1 MVQKSNTQFLFRKVD
16 NIMKNGFKYDVDAI
30 RAQFPACKL
39 EIAGAPIA
47 YLDGP
52 GGTQVPQSVL
62 DAMVGYL
69 VNDNANEDGNFRA
82 STMARYTEETARAAA
97 ADFLGCEVQEVGFSM
112 ASTQNSFNLALNISK
127 NLKPGDE
134 LIVTEIDHRCNS
146 APWRSLERIGCVVK
160 TVRLDPV
167 TQQLDFEDY
176 KAKLSDK
183 TKVVAVNWASNALGT
198 ITDVK
203 KFIDLAHEHGAFTVV
218 DAVHYSA
225 HRPVDVKAIGT
236 DALLCSPYKWFGPHS
251 GVIYLK
257 KEYIESLDF
266 NNVKCD
272 DIAEGG
278 RRFHMGTPQY
288 ETLAG
293 ITAAVNFI
301 ADEGAK
307 YAEFFE
313 EELQSLTGRRRNI
326 VAGIL
331 AMDTHEMIL
340 AKKLRMGLRAIPGV
354 KVYGPAEGQ
363 PRTPTVSFTMEGYTP
378 EEVSKIFGSKGI
390 NSWNGDFYAVEV
402 ISALGLAESGGLI
415 RLGMAPYCTESDID
429 RVLSTVF
436 ELAQAR

>member
-1 MVQKSNTQFLFRKVD
+1 
-16 NIMKNGFKYDVDAI
+16 MKNGFKYDVDAI

-52 GGTQVPQSVL
+52 GGTQVPQPVL

-82 STMARYTEETARAAA
+82 STMACYTEETARAAA

-266 NNVKCD
+266 SNVKCD

-301 ADEGAK
+301 ADEGVK

-313 EELQSLTGRRRNI
+313 EELQGLTGRRRNI

-331 AMDTHEMIL
+331 A
-340 AKKLRMGLRAIPGV
+340 KKLRMGLRTIPGV

>member
-1 MVQKSNTQFLFRKVD
+1 
-16 NIMKNGFKYDVDAI
+16 
-30 RAQFPACKL
+30 
-39 EIAGAPIA
+39 
-47 YLDGP
+47 
-52 GGTQVPQSVL
+52 
-62 DAMVGYL
+62 MVGYL

-266 NNVKCD
+266 SNVKCD

-301 ADEGAK
+301 ADEGVK

-313 EELQSLTGRRRNI
+313 EELQGLTGRRRNI

>member
-1 MVQKSNTQFLFRKVD
+1 MKSN
-16 NIMKNGFKYDVDAI
+16 FKYDVDAI

-39 EIAGAPIA
+39 EINGAPIA

-62 DAMVGYL
+62 DAITGYL
-69 VNDNANEDGNFRA
+69 INDNANEDGNFRA
-82 STMARYTEETARAAA
+82 SAMARYTEEAARAAA
-97 ADFLGCEVQEVGFSM
+97 ADLLGSDPQEIGLGM

-127 NLKPGDE
+127 NLKEGDE
-134 LIVTEIDHRCNS
+134 LIITEMDHRCNS
-146 APWRSLERIGCVVK
+146 APWKSLERIGCVVK
-160 TVRLDPV
+160 TVRLDPE

-176 KAKLSDK
+176 KSKLSEK
-183 TKVVAVNWASNALGT
+183 TKVVAVNWASNAIGT

-203 KFIDLAHEHGAFTVV
+203 KYIELAHEVGAFTVV
-218 DAVHYSA
+218 DAVHYAA

-236 DALLCSPYKWFGPHS
+236 DALLTSPYKWFGPHS

-257 KEYIESLDF
+257 SDYIKSLDF

-288 ETLAG
+288 EVLAG

-301 ADEGAK
+301 AGEGEK

-313 EELQSLTGRRRNI
+313 DELSGLSGRRRNV
-326 VAGIL
+326 VAGML
-331 AMDTHEMIL
+331 AIDSHEMAL
-340 AKKLRMGLRAIPGV
+340 AKKLRTGLREIKGV
-354 KVYGPAEGQ
+354 KVYGPAEGEE
-363 PRTPTVSFTMEGYTP
+363 RTPTVSFTMEGHSP
-378 EEVSKIFGSKGI
+378 EEVSKVLGSKGI

-402 ISALGLAESGGLI
+402 IEALGLAESGGLV
-415 RLGMAPYCTESDID
+415 RVGMAPYCTESDID
-429 RVLSTVF
+429 RTLNTIT
-436 ELAQAR
+436 EIARS

>member
-1 MVQKSNTQFLFRKVD
+1 MHRKVD
-16 NIMKNGFKYDVDAI
+16 KIKKNGFKYDVDAI

-52 GGTQVPQSVL
+52 GGTQIPQPVL
-62 DAMVGYL
+62 DAMVGYM

-82 STMARYTEETARAAA
+82 STMARYTEETARAAV

-112 ASTQNSFNLALNISK
+112 ASTQNLSK
-127 NLKPGDE
+127 TFKLGDE
-134 LIVTEIDHRCNS
+134 LIITEIDHRCNS
-146 APWRSLERIGCVVK
+146 APWMSLKRLGCVVK

-167 TQQLDFEDY
+167 TQQLDFEDF
-176 KAKLSDK
+176 KSKVSDK

-257 KEYIESLDF
+257 KEYIASLDF
-266 NNVKCD
+266 NNTMCD

-301 ADEGAK
+301 AAEGEK
-307 YAEFFE
+307 YAEYFE
-313 EELQSLTGRRRNI
+313 DELKGLTGRRRNI
-326 VAGIL
+326 VAGVL
-331 AMDTHEMIL
+331 AMDPQVLVLDEWL
-340 AKKLRMGLRAIPGV
+340 LDRPDELFRGFLL
-354 KVYGPAEGQ
+354 EL
-363 PRTPTVSFTMEGYTP
+363 MEARDG
-378 EEVSKIFGSKGI
+378 
-390 NSWNGDFYAVEV
+390 A
-402 ISALGLAESGGLI
+402 
-415 RLGMAPYCTESDID
+415 C
-429 RVLSTVF
+429 STVF
-436 ELAQAR
+436 CAQFRQKDWHARLGGGVHAAAIMDRIVHGTAWVEMGELNMRRKLGSEAG

>member
-1 MVQKSNTQFLFRKVD
+1 
-16 NIMKNGFKYDVDAI
+16 MKNGFKYDVDAI

-52 GGTQVPQSVL
+52 GGTQVPQPVL

-266 NNVKCD
+266 SNVKCD

-313 EELQSLTGRRRNI
+313 EELQGLTGRRRNI
-326 VAGIL
+326 VAGL
-331 AMDTHEMIL
+331 RAMHPHEMTR
-340 AKKLRMGLRAIPGV
+340 AKKLRMGRRAIPGE

-436 ELAQAR
+436 ELVQAR

>member
-176 KAKLSDK
+176 KA
-183 TKVVAVNWASNALGT
+183 
-198 ITDVK
+198 
-203 KFIDLAHEHGAFTVV
+203 
-218 DAVHYSA
+218 
-225 HRPVDVKAIGT
+225 
-236 DALLCSPYKWFGPHS
+236 
-251 GVIYLK
+251 
-257 KEYIESLDF
+257 
-266 NNVKCD
+266 
-272 DIAEGG
+272 
-278 RRFHMGTPQY
+278 
-288 ETLAG
+288 
-293 ITAAVNFI
+293 
-301 ADEGAK
+301 
-307 YAEFFE
+307 
-313 EELQSLTGRRRNI
+313 
-326 VAGIL
+326 
-331 AMDTHEMIL
+331 
-340 AKKLRMGLRAIPGV
+340 
-354 KVYGPAEGQ
+354 
-363 PRTPTVSFTMEGYTP
+363 
-378 EEVSKIFGSKGI
+378 
-390 NSWNGDFYAVEV
+390 
-402 ISALGLAESGGLI
+402 
-415 RLGMAPYCTESDID
+415 
-429 RVLSTVF
+429 
-436 ELAQAR
+436 

>member
-1 MVQKSNTQFLFRKVD
+1 
-16 NIMKNGFKYDVDAI
+16 MKNGFKYDVDAI

-39 EIAGAPIA
+39 ETAGAPIA

-52 GGTQVPQSVL
+52 GGTQVPQPVL

-313 EELQSLTGRRRNI
+313 EELQGLTGRRRNI